1 MAPKTKTAGTET
13 EAKTAVE
20 KTAALKTATE
30 KKTTA
35 KKAPAKSATAKK
47 APAKSAAAKKTTT
60 TKKAASKKA
69 PKIDAEIQFDGKSVT
84 QEVLLQRI
92 YDAWAVTGHDKD
104 AVKSI
109 SVYLKPAENRAY
121 YVINE
126 SENGSIFMF

>member
-1 MAPKTKTAGTET
+1 MAPRTKSAGTEAET
-13 EAKTAVE
+13 KAVKPAEE
-20 KTAALKTATE
+20 KTVALKAATE
-30 KKTTA
+30 KK
-35 KKAPAKSATAKK
+35 ATAKK
-47 APAKSAAAKKTTT
+47 APAKTTTAKKAAT
-60 TKKAASKKA
+60 TKKTASKKA

-104 AVKSI
+104 AIKSI
-109 SVYLKPAENRAY
+109 NIYLKPAEDRAY